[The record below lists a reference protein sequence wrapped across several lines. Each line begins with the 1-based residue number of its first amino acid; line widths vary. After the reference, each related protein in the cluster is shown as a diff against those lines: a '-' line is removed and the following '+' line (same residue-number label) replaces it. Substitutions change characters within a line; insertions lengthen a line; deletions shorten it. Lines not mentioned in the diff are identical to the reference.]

1 MLSMPVAFARSLRL
15 APGLHRRLSMAAL
28 ALLGACSFDPSPLA
42 PGPGNPGDGAPSP
55 GDAGAPGDADPSAPD
70 ADDRPSIPRDV
81 AHVPE
86 NAWLASDRDV
96 VWSDDVTIDTSSLT
110 ITGPGAAGTPDLTF
124 VSSPHAPHDPPGPEL
139 ALLYLA
145 DWTVEQDVTV
155 RVTGSRPLV
164 VISSGDIE
172 LRGVIDA
179 GARRVVSGPGG
190 FAAGLGP
197 GAGQLGVHLPDFLDP
212 GGGGAGH
219 ATQGARGGQG
229 CAADCTTGTVAPGG
243 PGGASYGD
251 AVVSVL
257 TGGSGGGQGGSGGA
271 DACAPGGGGAGGGA
285 VQLYATG
292 RITVTA
298 SGGISVGGGGG
309 GGGFAIGCSDS
320 GGGGGGSGGVVYLQ
334 AERIDLAGVLA
345 ANGGGGG
352 SDGGSINGD
361 GVPGADGA
369 LDADPAPGGIPPD
382 GESVGGAGGAGTAA
396 PGSGS
401 DVAAELNGG
410 GGGGAAGR
418 VVLHCSGFSGDGLVS
433 PAPHRTAGCALP

>member
-1 MLSMPVAFARSLRL
+1 MRSMPDAFAWLARS
-15 APGLHRRLSMAAL
+15 APGLHRCLSLAAL
-28 ALLGACSFDPSPLA
+28 ALLGACSFDPSPLS
-42 PGPGNPGDGAPSP
+42 PGPDDPGSP
-55 GDAGAPGDADPSAPD
+55 GDAGSPADSDSAPPD
-70 ADDRPSIPRDV
+70 NGPGTPRDV
-81 AHVPE
+81 VHVPE
-86 NAWLASDRDV
+86 EGWFGGDMAV
-96 VWSDDVTIDTSSLT
+96 VWNEDVTIDTSSL
-110 ITGPGAAGTPDLTF
+110 IVSGPGVAGMPELEL
-124 VSSPHAPHDPPGPEL
+124 VPSPHAPHDPPGPEL

-145 DWTVEQDVTV
+145 DWTVAQDVTV
-155 RVTGSRPLV
+155 RVIGSRPLV

-179 GARRVVSGPGG
+179 GAHGVMPGPGG

-197 GAGQLGVHLPDFLDP
+197 GAGQLGVHAPDFLDP

-219 ATQGARGGQG
+219 ATDGARGGQG

-243 PGGASYGD
+243 PGGPGYGD

-257 TGGSGGGQGGSGGA
+257 TGGSGGGQGGAGGGS
-271 DACAPGGGGAGGGA
+271 ACAPGVGGAGGGA
-285 VQLYATG
+285 IQLYAVG

-309 GGGFAIGCSDS
+309 GGGFATDCSDS

-352 SDGGSINGD
+352 SDGGSTDGD

-369 LDADPAPGGIPPD
+369 LGAEPAAGGVPPD
-382 GESVGGAGGAGTAA
+382 GESVGGAGGAGTSA
-396 PGSGS
+396 PGPGS

-418 VVLHCSGFSGDGLVS
+418 VVLHSSDFSGDGLAS
-433 PAPHRTAGCALP
+433 PEPHRTMGCAP